1 MSTYD
6 PSDPLLTPAALH
18 QGVQTGRLWH
28 TRACSKCHGLS
39 NQHIVLTGHP
49 CAHCFSN
56 CPARCATLCC
66 ARRMSMCAALLTPR
80 ALRRG
85 VQVVVGVV
93 LIQNNA
99 RCWEAIQSMATARAA
114 AAAGGGGVEPVIGE
128 FSVGCCSCHRWG
140 QRPLNI
146 AAACSSA
153 GAAAGR
159 AARDWLMAMRRAHW
173 LLDWNLALVL
183 CCIGCQT
190 TLLVQP
196 ALACTSI
203 AAS

>member
-1 MSTYD
+1 
-6 PSDPLLTPAALH
+6 
-18 QGVQTGRLWH
+18 
-28 TRACSKCHGLS
+28 
-39 NQHIVLTGHP
+39 
-49 CAHCFSN
+49 
-56 CPARCATLCC
+56 
-66 ARRMSMCAALLTPR
+66 
-80 ALRRG
+80 
-85 VQVVVGVV
+85 
-93 LIQNNA
+93 
-99 RCWEAIQSMATARAA
+99 MATARAA

-128 FSVGCCSCHRWG
+128 FSVGCCSCHRCG

-159 AARDWLMAMRRAHW
+159 AARDWLMGHAQGT
-173 LLDWNLALVL
+173 LAAGLEL
-183 CCIGCQT
+183 GADFMLYCCQT